1 MLFNDFVPESYS
13 FVFLAQKKQQSK
25 HTAATFRA
33 WPLR

>member
-1 MLFNDFVPESYS
+1 MFFNNFALESYS
-13 FVFLAQKKQQSK
+13 LIFLAQKKQQSK